1 MHLNRIIV
9 YNDNIRQYYL
19 LRCSLLLLK
28 AQVLITG
35 LIILAIIAIA
45 VAAPLVAPY
54 EYDDTDFT
62 STLETPDLTHLMGTD
77 QEGRDLLSRVIYGAR
92 VSIAVALGT
101 ALIALFI
108 GTFYGAVSGYVGGKA
123 DEIMMRVVDI
133 FYSLPD
139 LLLIVLITLVI
150 GRGVLGIVLA
160 LGLTAWMR
168 VARIVRGS
176 VLQLKGAEFVESA
189 RGLGASPSRILG
201 IHIVPNILS
210 PLIIT
215 LTFSVPYAILAE
227 STLSFLGLGIAPPE
241 SSWGT
246 LASTGWQGM
255 RTFPHLIV
263 FPSLAIFITAF
274 SFNLFGEGLRDILDP
289 QNIRR

>member
-1 MHLNRIIV
+1 M
-9 YNDNIRQYYL
+9 
-19 LRCSLLLLK
+19 LLK
-28 AQVLITG
+28 AQIIITAAII
-35 LIILAIIAIA
+35 LIIIGIA
-45 VAAPLVAPY
+45 VAAPYVAPY
-54 EYDDTDFT
+54 KYDETDFRNAL
-62 STLETPDLTHLMGTD
+62 SKPGGKHVLGTD
-77 QEGRDLLSRVIYGAR
+77 QEGRDMLSRIIYGAR

-101 ALIALFI
+101 AGIALVI
-108 GTFYGAVSGYVGGKA
+108 GTFYGAVSGYIGGKV
-123 DEIMMRVVDI
+123 DELMMRVVDV

-160 LGLTAWMR
+160 LG
-168 VARIVRGS
+168 
-176 VLQLKGAEFVESA
+176 
-189 RGLGASPSRILG
+189 ASPARILG
-201 IHIVPNILS
+201 VHIIPNILS

-246 LASTGWQGM
+246 LASTGWQGI

-274 SFNLFGEGLRDILDP
+274 SFNLFGEGIRDYLDP
-289 QNIRR
+289 QRVRR

>member
-1 MHLNRIIV
+1 MLTKIQIITT
-9 YNDNIRQYYL
+9 
-19 LRCSLLLLK
+19 
-28 AQVLITG
+28 A
-35 LIILAIIAIA
+35 LIIAVIIGVAIA
-45 VAAPLVAPY
+45 APHVAPY
-54 EYDDTDFT
+54 EYDETDFRN
-62 STLETPDLTHLMGTD
+62 TLAKPGGSHLIGTD
-77 QEGRDLLSRVIYGAR
+77 QEGRDLLSRIIFGAR
-92 VSIAVALGT
+92 VSITVALGT
-101 ALIALFI
+101 ALIALII
-108 GTFYGAVSGYVGGKA
+108 GTVYGAISGYAGGRV
-123 DEIMMRVVDI
+123 DEAMMRLVDI

-176 VLQLKGAEFVESA
+176 VLQLKGVEFVQSA
-189 RGLGASPSRILG
+189 RSLGASPSRILG
-201 IHIVPNILS
+201 YHIIPNILS

-215 LTFSVPYAILAE
+215 LTFAVPYAILAE

-255 RTFPHLIV
+255 RTYPHLIV

-274 SFNLFGEGLRDILDP
+274 SFNLFGEGMRDYFDP
-289 QNIRR
+289 QKRGR

>member
-1 MHLNRIIV
+1 
-9 YNDNIRQYYL
+9 
-19 LRCSLLLLK
+19 LLLK
-28 AQVLITG
+28 AQITITA
-35 LIILAIIAIA
+35 IIIIAIIGIA
-45 VAAPLVAPY
+45 IAAPLLAPY
-54 EYDDTDFT
+54 EYDQTDFKNAL
-62 STLETPDLTHLMGTD
+62 SEPSQKNLMGTD
-77 QEGRDLLSRVIYGAR
+77 QEGRDLLSRVIYGSR
-92 VSIAVALGT
+92 VSITVAIGT
-101 ALIALFI
+101 ALIALLI
-108 GTFYGAVSGYVGGKA
+108 GTAYGAISGYMGGRI
-123 DEIMMRVVDI
+123 DEAMMRVVDI

-139 LLLIVLITLVI
+139 LLLIVLITLII

-176 VLQLKGAEFVESA
+176 VLQIKGVDYVLAA
-189 RGLGASPSRILG
+189 KGLGAKPQRILG
-201 IHIVPNILS
+201 VHIIPNILS
-210 PLIIT
+210 PLIVT

-289 QNIRR
+289 QNKGR

>member
-1 MHLNRIIV
+1 MLVKIQIIV
-9 YNDNIRQYYL
+9 T
-19 LRCSLLLLK
+19 
-28 AQVLITG
+28 A
-35 LIILAIIAIA
+35 LIITVIIGIA
-45 VAAPLVAPY
+45 LAAPYIAPY
-54 EYDDTDFT
+54 EYDETDFGN
-62 STLETPDLTHLMGTD
+62 TLAKPGSKHLMGTD
-77 QEGRDLLSRVIYGAR
+77 QEGRDLLSRVIYGSR
-92 VSIAVALGT
+92 VSITVAVGT
-101 ALIALFI
+101 ALIALII
-108 GTFYGAVSGYVGGKA
+108 GTVYGAVSGYRGGKT
-123 DEIMMRVVDI
+123 DEVMMRLVDI

-168 VARIVRGS
+168 LARIVRGS
-176 VLQLKGAEFVESA
+176 VLQLKGVEFVQSA
-189 RGLGASPSRILG
+189 KSLGASPARILG
-201 IHIVPNILS
+201 YHIIPNILS

-215 LTFSVPYAILAE
+215 LTFAVPYAILAE

-274 SFNLFGEGLRDILDP
+274 SFNLFGEGMRDYLDP
-289 QNIRR
+289 QRRGR

>member
-1 MHLNRIIV
+1 MILKIQLIATSII
-9 YNDNIRQYYL
+9 II
-19 LRCSLLLLK
+19 C
-28 AQVLITG
+28 
-35 LIILAIIAIA
+35 IILIA
-45 VAAPLVAPY
+45 VAAPIIAPY
-54 EYDDTDFT
+54 EYDKTDFSNTLSTPT
-62 STLETPDLTHLMGTD
+62 SKNLMGTD
-77 QEGRDLLSRVIYGAR
+77 QEGRDLLSRVIYGSR

-101 ALIALFI
+101 ALIALLI
-108 GTFYGAVSGYVGGKA
+108 GTVYGAVSGYLGGKP
-123 DEIMMRVVDI
+123 DELMMRIVDV

-176 VLQLKGAEFVESA
+176 VLQLKDAEYVQSA
-189 RGLGASPSRILG
+189 KGLGASPYRVLG
-201 IHIVPNILS
+201 VHIIPNILS
-210 PLIIT
+210 PIIIT

-274 SFNLFGEGLRDILDP
+274 SFNLFGEGLRDALDP
-289 QNIRR
+289 QRQGRL

>member
-1 MHLNRIIV
+1 MLTKIQIITT
-9 YNDNIRQYYL
+9 
-19 LRCSLLLLK
+19 
-28 AQVLITG
+28 A
-35 LIILAIIAIA
+35 LIIAVIIGAA
-45 VAAPLVAPY
+45 VAAPLIAPFA
-54 EYDDTDFT
+54 YDETDFRN
-62 STLETPDLTHLMGTD
+62 TLAKPGSTHLMGTD
-77 QEGRDLLSRVIYGAR
+77 QEGRDLLSRIIYGAR
-92 VSIAVALGT
+92 VSITVALGT
-101 ALIALFI
+101 ALIALII
-108 GTFYGAVSGYVGGKA
+108 GTVYGAISGYAGGKV
-123 DEIMMRVVDI
+123 DEAMMRLVDI

-176 VLQLKGAEFVESA
+176 VLQLKGVEFVQSA
-189 RGLGASPSRILG
+189 RSLGASPSRILG
-201 IHIVPNILS
+201 YHIIPNILS

-215 LTFSVPYAILAE
+215 LTFAVPYAILAE

-255 RTFPHLIV
+255 RTYPHLIV

-274 SFNLFGEGLRDILDP
+274 SFNLFGEGMRDYFDP
-289 QNIRR
+289 QKRGR

>member
-1 MHLNRIIV
+1 MT
-9 YNDNIRQYYL
+9 
-19 LRCSLLLLK
+19 
-28 AQVLITG
+28 A
-35 LIILAIIAIA
+35 LIITVIIGTAIA
-45 VAAPLVAPY
+45 APY
-54 EYDDTDFT
+54 LAPYKYD
-62 STLETPDLTHLMGTD
+62 ETNFKDALAKPGKNHIMGTD
-77 QEGRDLLSRVIYGAR
+77 QEGRDLLSRVIYGSR
-92 VSIAVALGT
+92 VSITVALGT
-101 ALIALFI
+101 AFIALII
-108 GTFYGAVSGYVGGKA
+108 GTIYGAVSGYIGGKT
-123 DEIMMRVVDI
+123 DEAMMRLVDI

-176 VLQLKGAEFVESA
+176 VLQLKGVEFIQSA
-189 RGLGASPSRILG
+189 RSLGASPARILSK
-201 IHIVPNILS
+201 HIIPNILS

-227 STLSFLGLGIAPPE
+227 STLSFLGLGVTPPQ

-246 LASTGWQGM
+246 LASTGWQGI

-274 SFNLFGEGLRDILDP
+274 SFNLFGEGMRDYLDP
-289 QNIRR
+289 QKRGS

>member
-1 MHLNRIIV
+1 
-9 YNDNIRQYYL
+9 
-19 LRCSLLLLK
+19 LLLK
-28 AQVLITG
+28 AQIIITAA
-35 LIILAIIAIA
+35 IIIAIIVIA
-45 VAAPLVAPY
+45 IAAPLIAPFK
-54 EYDDTDFT
+54 YDKTDFKNAL
-62 STLETPDLTHLMGTD
+62 SKPSSVNLMGTD
-77 QEGRDLLSRVIYGAR
+77 QEGRDLLSRVIYGSR
-92 VSIAVALGT
+92 VSITVALGT
-101 ALIALFI
+101 ALIALII
-108 GTFYGAVSGYVGGKA
+108 GTLYGAVSGYLGGKI
-123 DEIMMRVVDI
+123 DEVMMRLVDI

-139 LLLIVLITLVI
+139 LLLIVLLTLII

-168 VARIVRGS
+168 VARIVRAS
-176 VLQLKGAEFVESA
+176 VLQLKGVDFVQSA
-189 RGLGASPSRILG
+189 RSLGASPSRILG
-201 IHIVPNILS
+201 VHIIPNILS

-215 LTFSVPYAILAE
+215 LTFSVPYAIIAE

-274 SFNLFGEGLRDILDP
+274 SFNLFGEGLRDLLDP
-289 QNIRR
+289 QNRGR

>member
-1 MHLNRIIV
+1 MLTKIQIITT
-9 YNDNIRQYYL
+9 
-19 LRCSLLLLK
+19 
-28 AQVLITG
+28 A
-35 LIILAIIAIA
+35 LIIAVIIGVAIA
-45 VAAPLVAPY
+45 APHVAPY
-54 EYDDTDFT
+54 EYDETDFRN
-62 STLETPDLTHLMGTD
+62 TLTKPGGSHLMGTD
-77 QEGRDLLSRVIYGAR
+77 QEGRDLLSRIIYGAR
-92 VSIAVALGT
+92 VSITVALGT
-101 ALIALFI
+101 ALIALII
-108 GTFYGAVSGYVGGKA
+108 GTVYGAVSGYAGGRV
-123 DEIMMRVVDI
+123 DEAMMRLVDI

-176 VLQLKGAEFVESA
+176 VLQLKGVEFVQSA
-189 RGLGASPSRILG
+189 RSLGASPSRILG
-201 IHIVPNILS
+201 YHIIPNILS

-215 LTFSVPYAILAE
+215 LTFAVPYAILAE

-255 RTFPHLIV
+255 RTYPHLIV

-274 SFNLFGEGLRDILDP
+274 SFNLFGEGMRDYFDP
-289 QNIRR
+289 QKRGR